1 MNNLQ
6 RWNKSM
12 QYKKKKKTETIPR
25 NSMQKKNKDLPI
37 SKNHFHFRK
46 FNVNSRIDNSPYNI
60 YSNSNENQR
69 NNDNEKYIHRKRA

>member
-12 QYKKKKKTETIPR
+12 QYKKRKTETIPR

-46 FNVNSRIDNSPYNI
+46 FNIHSRIDNSPYNI